1 MKKYLQ
7 FVLLV
12 SAPILAQDFNNSK
25 NLDSI
30 TNILNLEEVTVSAI
44 KAKNDTPVSFVNLSK
59 ENIEKTNLAQDI
71 PILLKNTPSVVTHS
85 DAGAG
90 IGYSSIRI
98 RGSDQTRVNVTINGI
113 PYNDSESMQVYWV
126 DLPDFASSIEN
137 IQIQRGVG
145 TSTNGPGAFGGSINI
160 QTNSASES
168 PFFEI
173 NNTLGSFGTVKN
185 SVGFS
190 TGFINKFELSGRV
203 SRIKS
208 DGYIDRSASNLRSYF
223 LQGVYRD
230 ENTLIK
236 VLNFAGHEITDQAW
250 YGVDSSTLETNRK
263 YNMAGEYYDEF
274 GNTLYYEDQVDNY
287 KQNHF
292 QIHWNQIYQNGWNS
306 NFGIHFTNG
315 KGFFENYNL
324 GYGSPDYIDRRWLDN
339 DFYGVLYS
347 INSQTEDFNV
357 NIGGSLNKYNGLHY
371 GEYLWYDQIDSNVNQ
386 YDFKEKFY
394 DDFGDK
400 GEFNIYAKID
410 YYITDKLTLYGD
422 LQYRNIK
429 YEAGISANSTL
440 TGFIVDGFE
449 SLNKSFNFFNP
460 KFGLFYNLNEN
471 NDLFFSFARAHRE
484 PTRTDYANANP
495 KEEKLDDLELGWKL
509 NSNNLVLSL
518 NAFYMIY
525 EDQLVLT
532 GQRDIN
538 GYEIRRNIGE
548 SYRVGIEF
556 DTSIKV
562 NNKLNIETNFSF
574 SENKNK
580 DFYSTFDGNLKN
592 YGNTDLAYSP
602 NLIANNTINFSPN
615 KKILISLRSKY
626 VGEQFFAQTNS
637 PISKLESF
645 FINDLNFIHDMD
657 LPNISDDIKLKVL
670 VNNLFDHKYS
680 AYGGYYTYDV
690 PEGSG
695 LKTYEG
701 TYYYPQSG
709 INLLKGKF
717 IKLKRLGFYM
727 KAKFL
732 QSFLILIIKK
742 SQKEIL
748 AREIS

>member
-12 SAPILAQDFNNSK
+12 SAPILAQDVNNSK
-25 NLDSI
+25 NLDSL
-30 TNILNLEEVTVSAI
+30 TSILNLEEVTVSAI

-160 QTNSASES
+160 QTNSASEN

-190 TGFINKFELSGRV
+190 TGFIDNFELSGRV

-208 DGYIDRSASNLRSYF
+208 DGYIDRSGSNLRSYF

-287 KQNHF
+287 KQNHL

-324 GYGSPDYIDRRWLDN
+324 GYGSSDYIDRRWLDN
-339 DFYGVLYS
+339 DFYGILYS
-347 INSQTEDFNV
+347 LNKKTEDFNA

-371 GEYLWYDQIDSNVNQ
+371 GEYLWYDQINSAVNQ

-422 LQYRNIK
+422 LQFRNIK

-440 TGFIVDGFE
+440 TGYIEDGFE
-449 SLNKSFNFFNP
+449 NLDKSFNFFNP
-460 KFGLFYNLNEN
+460 KFGLFYDLNDN
-471 NDLFFSFARAHRE
+471 NNLFFSFARAHRE
-484 PTRTDYANANP
+484 PTRTDYANGNP
-495 KEEKLDDLELGWKL
+495 NEEKLDDFELGWKL
-509 NSNNLVLSL
+509 NSNNLALSL

-556 DTSIKV
+556 DSSIKL
-562 NNKLNIETNFSF
+562 NNKLNIETNFSL

-592 YGNTDLAYSP
+592 FGNTDLAYSP
-602 NLIANNTINFSPN
+602 NLILNNILNFNPN
-615 KKILISLRSKY
+615 KKVLISLRSKY
-626 VGEQFFAQTNS
+626 VSEQFFAQTNS

-645 FINDLNFIHDMD
+645 FINDINFVHDID
-657 LPNISDDIKLKVL
+657 LPNISDDIKFKVL
-670 VNNLFDHKYS
+670 VNNLFDYKYS
-680 AYGGYYTYDV
+680 AYGGYYSYDIQ
-690 PEGSG
+690 EDDQI
-695 LKTYEG
+695 KTYEG

-709 INLLKGKF
+709 INILVGLDVKF
-717 IKLKRLGFYM
+717 
-727 KAKFL
+727 
-732 QSFLILIIKK
+732 
-742 SQKEIL
+742 
-748 AREIS
+748 

>member
-1 MKKYLQ
+1 MKKYIL

-12 SAPILAQDFNNSK
+12 STPILAQDVNNSK
-25 NLDSI
+25 NLDSLTSI
-30 TNILNLEEVTVSAI
+30 FNLEEVTVSAI

-160 QTNSASES
+160 QTNSASEN

-190 TGFINKFELSGRV
+190 TGFIDNFELSGRV

-208 DGYIDRSASNLRSYF
+208 DGYIDRSGSNLRSYF

-287 KQNHF
+287 KQNHL

-324 GYGSPDYIDRRWLDN
+324 GYGSSDYIDRRWLDN
-339 DFYGVLYS
+339 DFYGILYS
-347 INSQTEDFNV
+347 LNKKTEDFNA

-371 GEYLWYDQIDSNVNQ
+371 GEYLWYDQINSNVNE

-422 LQYRNIK
+422 LQFRNIK

-440 TGFIVDGFE
+440 TGYIEDGFE
-449 SLNKSFNFFNP
+449 NLDKSFNFFNP
-460 KFGLFYNLNEN
+460 KFGLFYNLNDN
-471 NDLFFSFARAHRE
+471 NNLFFSFARAHRE
-484 PTRTDYANANP
+484 PTRTDYANGNP
-495 KEEKLDDLELGWKL
+495 NEEKLDDFELGWKL
-509 NSNNLVLSL
+509 NSNNLALSL

-556 DTSIKV
+556 DSSIKL
-562 NNKLNIETNFSF
+562 NNKLNIETNFSL

-592 YGNTDLAYSP
+592 FGNTDLAYSP
-602 NLIANNTINFSPN
+602 NLILNNILNFNPN
-615 KKILISLRSKY
+615 KKVLISLRSKY
-626 VGEQFFAQTNS
+626 VSEQFFAQTNS

-645 FINDLNFIHDMD
+645 FINDINFVHDID
-657 LPNISDDIKLKVL
+657 LPNISDDIKFKVL
-670 VNNLFDHKYS
+670 VNNLFDYKYS
-680 AYGGYYTYDV
+680 AYGGYYSYDIQEDNQV
-690 PEGSG
+690 
-695 LKTYEG
+695 KTYEG

-709 INLLKGKF
+709 INILVGLDIKF
-717 IKLKRLGFYM
+717 
-727 KAKFL
+727 
-732 QSFLILIIKK
+732 
-742 SQKEIL
+742 
-748 AREIS
+748 

>member
-1 MKKYLQ
+1 MKKYIL

-12 SAPILAQDFNNSK
+12 STPIFAQDVNKSK
-25 NLDSI
+25 NLDSLTSI
-30 TNILNLEEVTVSAI
+30 FNLEEVTVSAI

-126 DLPDFASSIEN
+126 DLPDFASSVEN

-160 QTNSASES
+160 QTNSASEN

-190 TGFINKFELSGRV
+190 TGFIDNFELSGRV

-208 DGYIDRSASNLRSYF
+208 DGYIDRSGSNLRSYF

-287 KQNHF
+287 KQNHL

-324 GYGSPDYIDRRWLDN
+324 GYGSSDYIDRRWLDN
-339 DFYGVLYS
+339 DFYGILYS
-347 INSQTEDFNV
+347 LNKKTEDFNA

-371 GEYLWYDQIDSNVNQ
+371 GEYLWYDQINSAVNQ

-422 LQYRNIK
+422 LQFRNIK
-429 YEAGISANSTL
+429 YDAGISANSTL
-440 TGFIVDGFE
+440 TGYIEDGFE
-449 SLNKSFNFFNP
+449 NLDKSFNFFNP
-460 KFGLFYNLNEN
+460 KFGLFYNLNDN
-471 NDLFFSFARAHRE
+471 NNLFFSFARAHRE
-484 PTRTDYANANP
+484 PTRTDYANGNP
-495 KEEKLDDLELGWKL
+495 NEEKLDDFELGWKL

-556 DTSIKV
+556 DSSIKL
-562 NNKLNIETNFSF
+562 NNKLNIETNFSL

-592 YGNTDLAYSP
+592 FGNTDLAYSP
-602 NLIANNTINFSPN
+602 NLIVNNILNFNPN
-615 KKILISLRSKY
+615 KKVLISLRSKY

-645 FINDLNFIHDMD
+645 FINDINFVHDID
-657 LPNISDDIKLKVL
+657 LPNISDDIKFKVL
-670 VNNLFDHKYS
+670 VNNLFDYKYS
-680 AYGGYYTYDV
+680 AYGGYYSYDIQ
-690 PEGSG
+690 EDDQI
-695 LKTYEG
+695 KTYEG

-709 INLLKGKF
+709 INILVGLDVKF
-717 IKLKRLGFYM
+717 
-727 KAKFL
+727 
-732 QSFLILIIKK
+732 
-742 SQKEIL
+742 
-748 AREIS
+748 

>member
-1 MKKYLQ
+1 MKKYIL

-12 SAPILAQDFNNSK
+12 STPILAQDVNNSK
-25 NLDSI
+25 NLDSL
-30 TNILNLEEVTVSAI
+30 TSILNLEEVTVSAI

-160 QTNSASES
+160 QTNSASEN

-190 TGFINKFELSGRV
+190 TGFIDNFELSGRV

-208 DGYIDRSASNLRSYF
+208 DGYIDRSGSNLRSYF

-287 KQNHF
+287 KQNHL

-324 GYGSPDYIDRRWLDN
+324 GYGSSDYIDRRWLDN
-339 DFYGVLYS
+339 DFYGILYS
-347 INSQTEDFNV
+347 LNKKTEDFNA
-357 NIGGSLNKYNGLHY
+357 NIGGSLNKYNGIHY
-371 GEYLWYDQIDSNVNQ
+371 GEYLWYDQINSTVNRF
-386 YDFKEKFY
+386 DFKEKFY

-422 LQYRNIK
+422 LQFRNIK

-440 TGFIVDGFE
+440 TGYIEDGFE
-449 SLNKSFNFFNP
+449 NLDKSFNFFNP
-460 KFGLFYNLNEN
+460 KFGLFYNLNDN
-471 NDLFFSFARAHRE
+471 NNLFFSFARAHRE
-484 PTRTDYANANP
+484 PTRTDYANGNP
-495 KEEKLDDLELGWKL
+495 NEEKLDDFELGWKL
-509 NSNNLVLSL
+509 NSNNLALSL

-556 DTSIKV
+556 DSSIKL
-562 NNKLNIETNFSF
+562 NNKLNIETNFSL

-592 YGNTDLAYSP
+592 FGNTDLAYSP
-602 NLIANNTINFSPN
+602 NLIVNNILNFNPN
-615 KKILISLRSKY
+615 KKVLISLRSKY

-645 FINDLNFIHDMD
+645 FINDINFVHDID
-657 LPNISDDIKLKVL
+657 LPNISDDIKFKVL
-670 VNNLFDHKYS
+670 VNNLFDYKYS
-680 AYGGYYTYDV
+680 AYGGYYSYDV
-690 PEGSG
+690 QEDNQI
-695 LKTYEG
+695 KTYEG

-709 INLLKGKF
+709 INILVGLDVKF
-717 IKLKRLGFYM
+717 
-727 KAKFL
+727 
-732 QSFLILIIKK
+732 
-742 SQKEIL
+742 
-748 AREIS
+748 

>member
-7 FVLLV
+7 IVLFV
-12 SAPILAQDFNNSK
+12 STPILAQDVNNSK
-25 NLDSI
+25 NLDSL
-30 TNILNLEEVTVSAI
+30 TNILILEEVTVSAI

-168 PFFEI
+168 PYFEI

-208 DGYIDRSASNLRSYF
+208 DGYIDRSGSNLRSYF

-250 YGVDSSTLETNRK
+250 YGVDSTTLETNRK

-324 GYGSPDYIDRRWLDN
+324 GYGESDYIDRRWLDN
-339 DFYGVLYS
+339 DFYGVLFS
-347 INSQTEDFNV
+347 LNNQSEDFNV
-357 NIGGSLNKYNGLHY
+357 NIGGSLNKYNGLHF
-371 GEYLWYDQIDSNVNQ
+371 GEYLWYDQVNSNVNQ

-429 YEAGISANSTL
+429 YEAGISANSTF

-471 NDLFFSFARAHRE
+471 SDLFFSFARAHRE
-484 PTRTDYANANP
+484 PTRTDYANGNP
-495 KEEKLDDLELGWKL
+495 KEEKLDDFELGWKL
-509 NSNNLVLSL
+509 NSNNLALSL

-548 SYRVGIEF
+548 SYRVGIEL
-556 DTSIKV
+556 DSSIKI

-602 NLIANNTINFSPN
+602 NLIANNIINFNPN
-615 KKILISLRSKY
+615 KKVLISLRSKY

-645 FINDLNFIHDMD
+645 FINDLNFIHDID

-690 PEGSG
+690 PEGNG

-709 INLLKGKF
+709 INLLIGLDIKF
-717 IKLKRLGFYM
+717 
-727 KAKFL
+727 
-732 QSFLILIIKK
+732 
-742 SQKEIL
+742 
-748 AREIS
+748 

>member
-709 INLLKGKF
+709 INLLIGLDIKF
-717 IKLKRLGFYM
+717 
-727 KAKFL
+727 
-732 QSFLILIIKK
+732 
-742 SQKEIL
+742 
-748 AREIS
+748 

>member
-7 FVLLV
+7 FVLLA
-12 SAPILAQDFNNSK
+12 STPILAQDVNNSK
-25 NLDSI
+25 NLDSL
-30 TNILNLEEVTVSAI
+30 TSILNLEEVTVSAI

-190 TGFINKFELSGRV
+190 TGFIDKFELSGRV

-208 DGYIDRSASNLRSYF
+208 DGYIDRSGSNLRSYF

-287 KQNHF
+287 KQNHL

-324 GYGSPDYIDRRWLDN
+324 GYGSSDYIDRRWLDN
-339 DFYGVLYS
+339 DFYGILYS
-347 INSQTEDFNV
+347 LNKKTEDFNA

-371 GEYLWYDQIDSNVNQ
+371 GEYLWYDQINSTVNQ

-422 LQYRNIK
+422 LQFRNIK

-440 TGFIVDGFE
+440 TGYIEDGFE
-449 SLNKSFNFFNP
+449 NLDKSFNFFNP
-460 KFGLFYNLNEN
+460 KFGLFYNLNDN
-471 NDLFFSFARAHRE
+471 NNLFFSFARAHRE
-484 PTRTDYANANP
+484 PTRTDYANGNP
-495 KEEKLDDLELGWKL
+495 NEEKLDDFELGWKL
-509 NSNNLVLSL
+509 NSNNLALSL

-556 DTSIKV
+556 DSSIKL
-562 NNKLNIETNFSF
+562 NNKLNIETNFSL

-592 YGNTDLAYSP
+592 FGNTDLAYSP
-602 NLIANNTINFSPN
+602 NLIVNNILNFNPN
-615 KKILISLRSKY
+615 KKVLISLRSKY

-645 FINDLNFIHDMD
+645 FINDINFVHDID
-657 LPNISDDIKLKVL
+657 LPNISDDIKFKVL
-670 VNNLFDHKYS
+670 VNNLFDYKYS
-680 AYGGYYTYDV
+680 AYGGYYSYDIQEDNQV
-690 PEGSG
+690 
-695 LKTYEG
+695 KTYEG

-709 INLLKGKF
+709 IN
-717 IKLKRLGFYM
+717 
-727 KAKFL
+727 
-732 QSFLILIIKK
+732 ILIGLDVKF
-742 SQKEIL
+742 
-748 AREIS
+748 

>member
-1 MKKYLQ
+1 MKKYIL

-12 SAPILAQDFNNSK
+12 STPIFAQDVNNSK
-25 NLDSI
+25 NLDSL
-30 TNILNLEEVTVSAI
+30 TSILNLEEVTVSAI

-160 QTNSASES
+160 QTNSASEN

-190 TGFINKFELSGRV
+190 TGFIDNFELSGRV

-208 DGYIDRSASNLRSYF
+208 DGYIDRSGSNLRSYF

-287 KQNHF
+287 KQNHL

-324 GYGSPDYIDRRWLDN
+324 GYGSSDYIDRRWLDN
-339 DFYGVLYS
+339 DFYGILYS
-347 INSQTEDFNV
+347 LNKKTEDFNA

-371 GEYLWYDQIDSNVNQ
+371 GEYLWYDQINSTVNQ

-422 LQYRNIK
+422 LQFRNIK

-440 TGFIVDGFE
+440 TGYIEDGFE
-449 SLNKSFNFFNP
+449 NLDKSFNFFNP
-460 KFGLFYNLNEN
+460 KFGLFYNLNDN
-471 NDLFFSFARAHRE
+471 NNLFFSFARAHRE
-484 PTRTDYANANP
+484 PTRTDYANGNP
-495 KEEKLDDLELGWKL
+495 NEEKLDDFELGWKL
-509 NSNNLVLSL
+509 NSNNLALSL

-556 DTSIKV
+556 DSSIKL
-562 NNKLNIETNFSF
+562 NNKLNIETNFSL

-592 YGNTDLAYSP
+592 FGNTDLAYSP
-602 NLIANNTINFSPN
+602 NLIVNNILNFNPN
-615 KKILISLRSKY
+615 KKVLISLRSKY
-626 VGEQFFAQTNS
+626 VSEQFFAQTNS

-645 FINDLNFIHDMD
+645 FINDINFVHDID
-657 LPNISDDIKLKVL
+657 LPNISDDIKFKVL
-670 VNNLFDHKYS
+670 VNNLFDYKYS
-680 AYGGYYTYDV
+680 AYGGYYSYDIQ
-690 PEGSG
+690 EDDQI
-695 LKTYEG
+695 KTYEG

-709 INLLKGKF
+709 INILVGLDVKF
-717 IKLKRLGFYM
+717 
-727 KAKFL
+727 
-732 QSFLILIIKK
+732 
-742 SQKEIL
+742 
-748 AREIS
+748 

>member
-1 MKKYLQ
+1 MKKYIL

-12 SAPILAQDFNNSK
+12 STPIFAQDVNKSK
-25 NLDSI
+25 NLDSLTSI
-30 TNILNLEEVTVSAI
+30 FNLEEVTVSAI

-190 TGFINKFELSGRV
+190 TGFIDNFELSGRV

-208 DGYIDRSASNLRSYF
+208 DGYIDRSGSNLRSYF

-287 KQNHF
+287 KQNHL

-324 GYGSPDYIDRRWLDN
+324 GYGASDYIDRRWIDN
-339 DFYGVLYS
+339 DFYGILYS
-347 INSQTEDFNV
+347 LNKKTEDFNA

-371 GEYLWYDQIDSNVNQ
+371 GEYLWYDQINSTVNQ

-422 LQYRNIK
+422 LQFRNIK

-440 TGFIVDGFE
+440 TGYIEDGFE
-449 SLNKSFNFFNP
+449 NLDKSFNFFNP
-460 KFGLFYNLNEN
+460 KLGLFYDLNDN
-471 NDLFFSFARAHRE
+471 NNLFFSFARAHRE
-484 PTRTDYANANP
+484 PTRTDYANGNP
-495 KEEKLDDLELGWKL
+495 NEEKLDDFELGWKL
-509 NSNNLVLSL
+509 NSNNLALSL

-556 DTSIKV
+556 DSSIKL
-562 NNKLNIETNFSF
+562 NNKLNIETNFSL

-592 YGNTDLAYSP
+592 FGNTDLAYSP
-602 NLIANNTINFSPN
+602 NLIVNNILNFNPN
-615 KKILISLRSKY
+615 KKVLISLRSKY

-645 FINDLNFIHDMD
+645 FINDINFVHDID
-657 LPNISDDIKLKVL
+657 LPNISDDIKFKVL
-670 VNNLFDHKYS
+670 VNNLLDYKYS
-680 AYGGYYTYDV
+680 AYGGYYSYDIQEDNQV
-690 PEGSG
+690 
-695 LKTYEG
+695 KTYEG

-709 INLLKGKF
+709 INILVGLDVKF
-717 IKLKRLGFYM
+717 
-727 KAKFL
+727 
-732 QSFLILIIKK
+732 
-742 SQKEIL
+742 
-748 AREIS
+748 

>member
-1 MKKYLQ
+1 MKKYIL

-12 SAPILAQDFNNSK
+12 STPIFAQDLNNSK
-25 NLDSI
+25 NLDSL
-30 TNILNLEEVTVSAI
+30 TSILNLEEVTVSAI

-126 DLPDFASSIEN
+126 DLPDFASSVEN

-173 NNTLGSFGTVKN
+173 NNTIGSFGTVKN

-190 TGFINKFELSGRV
+190 TGFIDKFELSGRV

-208 DGYIDRSASNLRSYF
+208 DGYIDRSGSNLRSYF

-274 GNTLYYEDQVDNY
+274 GNTLYYDDQVDNY
-287 KQNHF
+287 RQNHL

-324 GYGSPDYIDRRWLDN
+324 GYGSSDYIDRRWLDN
-339 DFYGVLYS
+339 DFYGILYS
-347 INSQTEDFNV
+347 LNKKTEDFNA

-371 GEYLWYDQIDSNVNQ
+371 GEYLWYDQINSTVNQ

-422 LQYRNIK
+422 LQFRNIK

-440 TGFIVDGFE
+440 TGYIEDGFE
-449 SLNKSFNFFNP
+449 NLDKSFNFFNP
-460 KFGLFYNLNEN
+460 KFGLFYNLNDN
-471 NDLFFSFARAHRE
+471 NNLFFSFARAHRE
-484 PTRTDYANANP
+484 PTRTDYANGNP
-495 KEEKLDDLELGWKL
+495 NEEKLDDFELGWKL
-509 NSNNLVLSL
+509 KSNNLALSL

-556 DTSIKV
+556 DSSIKL
-562 NNKLNIETNFSF
+562 NNKLNIETNFSL

-592 YGNTDLAYSP
+592 FGNTDLAYSP
-602 NLIANNTINFSPN
+602 NLIVNNILNFNPN
-615 KKILISLRSKY
+615 KKVLISLRSKY

-645 FINDLNFIHDMD
+645 FINDINFVHDID
-657 LPNISDDIKLKVL
+657 LPNISDDIKFKVL
-670 VNNLFDHKYS
+670 VNNLFDYKYS
-680 AYGGYYTYDV
+680 AYGGYYSYDIQ
-690 PEGSG
+690 EDDQI
-695 LKTYEG
+695 KTYEG

-709 INLLKGKF
+709 INILVGLDIKF
-717 IKLKRLGFYM
+717 
-727 KAKFL
+727 
-732 QSFLILIIKK
+732 
-742 SQKEIL
+742 
-748 AREIS
+748 

>member
-1 MKKYLQ
+1 MKKYIL
-7 FVLLV
+7 FVILV
-12 SAPILAQDFNNSK
+12 STPILAQDVNNSK
-25 NLDSI
+25 NLDSLTSI
-30 TNILNLEEVTVSAI
+30 FNLEEVTVSAI
-44 KAKNDTPVSFVNLSK
+44 KAKSDTPVSFVNLSK

-160 QTNSASES
+160 QTNSASEN

-190 TGFINKFELSGRV
+190 TGFIDNFELSGRV

-208 DGYIDRSASNLRSYF
+208 DGYIDRSGSNLRSYF

-287 KQNHF
+287 KQNHL

-324 GYGSPDYIDRRWLDN
+324 GYGSSDYIDRRWLDN
-339 DFYGVLYS
+339 DFYGILYS
-347 INSQTEDFNV
+347 LNKKTEDFNA

-371 GEYLWYDQIDSNVNQ
+371 GEYLWYDQINSNVNQ

-422 LQYRNIK
+422 LQFRNIK

-440 TGFIVDGFE
+440 TGYIEDGFE
-449 SLNKSFNFFNP
+449 NLDKSFNFFNP
-460 KFGLFYNLNEN
+460 KFGLFYNLNDN
-471 NDLFFSFARAHRE
+471 NNLFFSFARAHRE
-484 PTRTDYANANP
+484 PTRTDYANGNP
-495 KEEKLDDLELGWKL
+495 NEEKLDDFELGWKL
-509 NSNNLVLSL
+509 NSNNLALSL

-556 DTSIKV
+556 DSSIKL
-562 NNKLNIETNFSF
+562 NNKLNIETNFSL

-592 YGNTDLAYSP
+592 FGNTDLAYSP
-602 NLIANNTINFSPN
+602 NLIVNNILNFNPN
-615 KKILISLRSKY
+615 KKVLISLRSKY

-645 FINDLNFIHDMD
+645 FINDINFVHDID
-657 LPNISDDIKLKVL
+657 LPNISDDIKFKVL
-670 VNNLFDHKYS
+670 VNNLFDYKYS
-680 AYGGYYTYDV
+680 AYGGYYSYDIQEDNQV
-690 PEGSG
+690 
-695 LKTYEG
+695 KTYEG

-709 INLLKGKF
+709 INILVGLDVKF
-717 IKLKRLGFYM
+717 
-727 KAKFL
+727 
-732 QSFLILIIKK
+732 
-742 SQKEIL
+742 
-748 AREIS
+748 

>member
-1 MKKYLQ
+1 MKKYIL

-12 SAPILAQDFNNSK
+12 STPILAQDVNNSK
-25 NLDSI
+25 NLDSLTSI
-30 TNILNLEEVTVSAI
+30 FNLEEVTVSAI

-160 QTNSASES
+160 QTNSASEN

-190 TGFINKFELSGRV
+190 TGFIDNFELSGRV

-208 DGYIDRSASNLRSYF
+208 DGYIDRSGSNLRSYF

-287 KQNHF
+287 KQNHL

-324 GYGSPDYIDRRWLDN
+324 GYGSSDYIDRRWLDN
-339 DFYGVLYS
+339 DFYGILYS
-347 INSQTEDFNV
+347 LNKKTEDFNA

-371 GEYLWYDQIDSNVNQ
+371 GEYLWYDQINSNVNQ

-422 LQYRNIK
+422 LQFRNIK

-440 TGFIVDGFE
+440 TGYIEDGFE
-449 SLNKSFNFFNP
+449 NLDKSFNFFNP
-460 KFGLFYNLNEN
+460 KFGLFYNLNDN
-471 NDLFFSFARAHRE
+471 NNLFFSFARAHRE
-484 PTRTDYANANP
+484 PTRTDYANGNP
-495 KEEKLDDLELGWKL
+495 NEEKLDDFELGWKL
-509 NSNNLVLSL
+509 NSNNLALSL

-556 DTSIKV
+556 DSSIKL
-562 NNKLNIETNFSF
+562 NNKLNIETNFSL

-592 YGNTDLAYSP
+592 FGNTDLAYSP
-602 NLIANNTINFSPN
+602 NLILNNILNFNPN
-615 KKILISLRSKY
+615 KKVLISLRSKY
-626 VGEQFFAQTNS
+626 VSEQFFAQTNS

-645 FINDLNFIHDMD
+645 FINDINFVHDID
-657 LPNISDDIKLKVL
+657 LPNISDDIKFKVL
-670 VNNLFDHKYS
+670 VNNLFDYKYS
-680 AYGGYYTYDV
+680 AYGGYYSYDIQEDNQV
-690 PEGSG
+690 
-695 LKTYEG
+695 KTYEG

-709 INLLKGKF
+709 INILVGLDIKF
-717 IKLKRLGFYM
+717 
-727 KAKFL
+727 
-732 QSFLILIIKK
+732 
-742 SQKEIL
+742 
-748 AREIS
+748 

>member
-1 MKKYLQ
+1 MKKYIL

-12 SAPILAQDFNNSK
+12 STPILAQDVNNSK
-25 NLDSI
+25 NLDSLTSI
-30 TNILNLEEVTVSAI
+30 FNLEEVTVSAI
-44 KAKNDTPVSFVNLSK
+44 KAKSDTPVSFVNLSK

-160 QTNSASES
+160 QTNSASEN

-190 TGFINKFELSGRV
+190 TGFIDNFELSGRV

-208 DGYIDRSASNLRSYF
+208 DGYIDRSGSNLRSYF

-287 KQNHF
+287 KQNHL

-324 GYGSPDYIDRRWLDN
+324 GYGSSDYIDRRWLDN
-339 DFYGVLYS
+339 DFYGILYS
-347 INSQTEDFNV
+347 LNKKTEDFNA

-371 GEYLWYDQIDSNVNQ
+371 GEYLWYDQINSTVNQ

-440 TGFIVDGFE
+440 TGYIEDGFE
-449 SLNKSFNFFNP
+449 NLDKSFNFFNP
-460 KFGLFYNLNEN
+460 KFGLFYNLNDN
-471 NDLFFSFARAHRE
+471 NNLFFSFARAHRE
-484 PTRTDYANANP
+484 PTRTDYANGNP
-495 KEEKLDDLELGWKL
+495 NEEKLDDLELGWKL
-509 NSNNLVLSL
+509 KTNNLALSL

-556 DTSIKV
+556 DSSIKL
-562 NNKLNIETNFSF
+562 NNKLNIETNFSL

-592 YGNTDLAYSP
+592 FGNTNLAYSP
-602 NLIANNTINFSPN
+602 NLIVNNILNFNPN
-615 KKILISLRSKY
+615 KKVLISLRSKY
-626 VGEQFFAQTNS
+626 VSEQFFAQTNS

-645 FINDLNFIHDMD
+645 FINDINFVHDID
-657 LPNISDDIKLKVL
+657 LPNISDDIKFKVL
-670 VNNLFDHKYS
+670 VNNLFDYKYS
-680 AYGGYYTYDV
+680 AYGGYYSYDIQEDNQV
-690 PEGSG
+690 
-695 LKTYEG
+695 KTYEG

-709 INLLKGKF
+709 INILVGLDVKF
-717 IKLKRLGFYM
+717 
-727 KAKFL
+727 
-732 QSFLILIIKK
+732 
-742 SQKEIL
+742 
-748 AREIS
+748 

>member
-12 SAPILAQDFNNSK
+12 STPILAQDVNNSK
-25 NLDSI
+25 NLDSL

-71 PILLKNTPSVVTHS
+71 PILLKNTPSVVAHS

-287 KQNHF
+287 RQNHF

-324 GYGSPDYIDRRWLDN
+324 GYGASDYIDRRWLDN

-347 INSQTEDFNV
+347 LNNQTEDFNL
-357 NIGGSLNKYNGLHY
+357 NIGGSINKYNGLHY
-371 GEYLWYDQIDSNVNQ
+371 GEYLWYDQINSNVNQ

-484 PTRTDYANANP
+484 PTRTDYANGNP
-495 KEEKLDDLELGWKL
+495 KEEKLDDLELGWKV
-509 NSNNLVLSL
+509 NSNNLALSL

-556 DTSIKV
+556 DSSIKV

-602 NLIANNTINFSPN
+602 NLIANNIINFNPN
-615 KKILISLRSKY
+615 KKVLISLRSKY

-645 FINDLNFIHDMD
+645 FINDLNFIHDID

-690 PEGSG
+690 PEGNG

-709 INLLKGKF
+709 INLLIGLDIKF
-717 IKLKRLGFYM
+717 
-727 KAKFL
+727 
-732 QSFLILIIKK
+732 
-742 SQKEIL
+742 
-748 AREIS
+748 

>member
-1 MKKYLQ
+1 MKKYLKI
-7 FVLLV
+7 VLLV
-12 SAPILAQDFNNSK
+12 SAPILAQDVNNSK
-25 NLDSI
+25 NLDSL
-30 TNILNLEEVTVSAI
+30 TSILNLEEVTVSAI
-44 KAKNDTPVSFVNLSK
+44 KAKIDTPVSFVNLSK

-160 QTNSASES
+160 QTNSASEN

-190 TGFINKFELSGRV
+190 TGFIDNFELSGRV

-208 DGYIDRSASNLRSYF
+208 DGYIDRSGSNLRSYF

-236 VLNFAGHEITDQAW
+236 ILNFAGHEITDQAW

-287 KQNHF
+287 KQNHL

-324 GYGSPDYIDRRWLDN
+324 GYGSSDYIDRRWLDN
-339 DFYGVLYS
+339 DFYGILYS
-347 INSQTEDFNV
+347 LNKKTEDFNA
-357 NIGGSLNKYNGLHY
+357 NIGGSLNKYNGIHY
-371 GEYLWYDQIDSNVNQ
+371 GEYLWYDQINSTVNRF
-386 YDFKEKFY
+386 DFKEKFY

-422 LQYRNIK
+422 LQFRNIK

-440 TGFIVDGFE
+440 TGYIEDGFE
-449 SLNKSFNFFNP
+449 NLDKSFNFFNP
-460 KFGLFYNLNEN
+460 KFGLFYDLNDN
-471 NDLFFSFARAHRE
+471 NNLFFSFARAHRE
-484 PTRTDYANANP
+484 PTRTDYANGNP
-495 KEEKLDDLELGWKL
+495 NEEKLDDFELGWKL
-509 NSNNLVLSL
+509 NSNNLALSL

-548 SYRVGIEF
+548 SYRLGIEF
-556 DTSIKV
+556 DSSVKL
-562 NNKLNIETNFSF
+562 NNKLNIETNFSL

-592 YGNTDLAYSP
+592 FGNTDLAYSP
-602 NLIANNTINFSPN
+602 NLIVNNILNFNPN
-615 KKILISLRSKY
+615 KKVLISLRSKY

-645 FINDLNFIHDMD
+645 FINDINFVHDID
-657 LPNISDDIKLKVL
+657 LPNISDDIKFKVL
-670 VNNLFDHKYS
+670 VNNLFDYKYS
-680 AYGGYYTYDV
+680 AYGGYYSYDIQ
-690 PEGSG
+690 EDDQI
-695 LKTYEG
+695 KTYEG

-709 INLLKGKF
+709 INILVGLDVKF
-717 IKLKRLGFYM
+717 
-727 KAKFL
+727 
-732 QSFLILIIKK
+732 
-742 SQKEIL
+742 
-748 AREIS
+748 

>member
-1 MKKYLQ
+1 MKKYIL

-12 SAPILAQDFNNSK
+12 STPIFAQDVNNSK
-25 NLDSI
+25 DLDSL
-30 TNILNLEEVTVSAI
+30 TSILNLEEVTVSAI

-168 PFFEI
+168 SFFEI

-190 TGFINKFELSGRV
+190 TGFIDKFELSGRV

-208 DGYIDRSASNLRSYF
+208 DGYIDRSGSNLRSYF

-287 KQNHF
+287 KQNHL

-324 GYGSPDYIDRRWLDN
+324 GYGSSDYIDRRWLDN
-339 DFYGVLYS
+339 DFYGILYS
-347 INSQTEDFNV
+347 LNKRTEDFNA
-357 NIGGSLNKYNGLHY
+357 NIGGSLNNYNGLHY
-371 GEYLWYDQIDSNVNQ
+371 GEYLWYDQINSNVNQ

-422 LQYRNIK
+422 LQFRNIK

-440 TGFIVDGFE
+440 TGYIEDGFE
-449 SLNKSFNFFNP
+449 NLDKSFNFFNP
-460 KFGLFYNLNEN
+460 KFGLFYNLNKN
-471 NDLFFSFARAHRE
+471 NNLFFSFARAHRE
-484 PTRTDYANANP
+484 PTRTDYANGNP
-495 KEEKLDDLELGWKL
+495 NEEKLDDLELGWKL
-509 NSNNLVLSL
+509 KSNNLALSL

-556 DTSIKV
+556 DSSIKL
-562 NNKLNIETNFSF
+562 NNKLNIETNFSL

-592 YGNTDLAYSP
+592 FGNTDLAYSP
-602 NLIANNTINFSPN
+602 NLIVNNILNFNPN
-615 KKILISLRSKY
+615 KKVLISLRSKY

-645 FINDLNFIHDMD
+645 FINDINFVHDID
-657 LPNISDDIKLKVL
+657 LPNISDDIKFKVL
-670 VNNLFDHKYS
+670 VNNLFDYKYS
-680 AYGGYYTYDV
+680 AYGGYYSYDV
-690 PEGSG
+690 QEDDQI
-695 LKTYEG
+695 KTYEG

-709 INLLKGKF
+709 INILVGLDVKF
-717 IKLKRLGFYM
+717 
-727 KAKFL
+727 
-732 QSFLILIIKK
+732 
-742 SQKEIL
+742 
-748 AREIS
+748 

>member
-12 SAPILAQDFNNSK
+12 STPILAQDVNNSK
-25 NLDSI
+25 NLDSL

-168 PFFEI
+168 PLFEI

-208 DGYIDRSASNLRSYF
+208 DGYIDRSASNLSSYF

-230 ENTLIK
+230 DNTLIK

-274 GNTLYYEDQVDNY
+274 GNTLYYDDQVDNY
-287 KQNHF
+287 RQNHF

-324 GYGSPDYIDRRWLDN
+324 GYGASDYIDRRWLDN

-347 INSQTEDFNV
+347 LNNQTEDFNL
-357 NIGGSLNKYNGLHY
+357 NIGGSINKYNGLHY
-371 GEYLWYDQIDSNVNQ
+371 GEYLWYDQINSNVNE

-400 GEFNIYAKID
+400 GEFNIYTKID

-460 KFGLFYNLNEN
+460 KFGLFHNLNEN
-471 NDLFFSFARAHRE
+471 NDLFFSFARAQRE
-484 PTRTDYANANP
+484 PTRTDYANGNP

-509 NSNNLVLSL
+509 NSNNLTLSL

-556 DTSIKV
+556 DSSIKV

-602 NLIANNTINFSPN
+602 NLIANNIINFNPN
-615 KKILISLRSKY
+615 KKVLISLRSKY

-645 FINDLNFIHDMD
+645 FINDLNFIHDID
-657 LPNISDDIKLKVL
+657 LPSISDDIKLKVL

-690 PEGSG
+690 PEGNG

-709 INLLKGKF
+709 INLLIGIDIKF
-717 IKLKRLGFYM
+717 K
-727 KAKFL
+727 
-732 QSFLILIIKK
+732 
-742 SQKEIL
+742 
-748 AREIS
+748 

>member
-1 MKKYLQ
+1 MKKYILI
-7 FVLLV
+7 VLLV
-12 SAPILAQDFNNSK
+12 STPILAQDINNSK
-25 NLDSI
+25 NLDSL
-30 TNILNLEEVTVSAI
+30 TSILNLEEVTVSAI

-160 QTNSASES
+160 QTNSASEN

-190 TGFINKFELSGRV
+190 TGFIDNFELSGRV

-208 DGYIDRSASNLRSYF
+208 DGYIDRSGSNLRSYF

-287 KQNHF
+287 KQNHL

-324 GYGSPDYIDRRWLDN
+324 GYGSSDYIDRRWLDN
-339 DFYGVLYS
+339 DFYGILYS
-347 INSQTEDFNV
+347 LNKKTEDFNA

-371 GEYLWYDQIDSNVNQ
+371 GEYLWYDQINSAVNQ

-422 LQYRNIK
+422 LQFRNIK

-440 TGFIVDGFE
+440 TGYIEDGFE
-449 SLNKSFNFFNP
+449 NLDKSFNFFNP
-460 KFGLFYNLNEN
+460 KFGLFYDLNDN
-471 NDLFFSFARAHRE
+471 NNLFFSFARAHRE
-484 PTRTDYANANP
+484 PTRTDYANGNP
-495 KEEKLDDLELGWKL
+495 NEEKLDDFELGWKL
-509 NSNNLVLSL
+509 NSDNLALSL

-556 DTSIKV
+556 DSSIKL
-562 NNKLNIETNFSF
+562 NNKLNIETNFSL

-592 YGNTDLAYSP
+592 FGNTDLAYSP
-602 NLIANNTINFSPN
+602 NLIVNNILNFNPN
-615 KKILISLRSKY
+615 KKVLISLRSKY

-645 FINDLNFIHDMD
+645 FINDINFVHDID
-657 LPNISDDIKLKVL
+657 LPNISDDIKFKVL
-670 VNNLFDHKYS
+670 VNNLFDYKYS
-680 AYGGYYTYDV
+680 AYGGYYSYDV
-690 PEGSG
+690 QEDNQI
-695 LKTYEG
+695 KTYEG
-701 TYYYPQSG
+701 SYYYPQSG
-709 INLLKGKF
+709 INILVGLDVKF
-717 IKLKRLGFYM
+717 
-727 KAKFL
+727 
-732 QSFLILIIKK
+732 
-742 SQKEIL
+742 
-748 AREIS
+748 

>member
-1 MKKYLQ
+1 MKKYIL

-12 SAPILAQDFNNSK
+12 STPIFAQDVNNSK
-25 NLDSI
+25 NLDSL
-30 TNILNLEEVTVSAI
+30 TSILNLEEVTVSAI

-160 QTNSASES
+160 QTNSASEN

-190 TGFINKFELSGRV
+190 TGFIDNFELSGRV

-208 DGYIDRSASNLRSYF
+208 DGYIDRSGSNLRSYF

-287 KQNHF
+287 KQNHL

-324 GYGSPDYIDRRWLDN
+324 GYGSSDYIDRRWLDN
-339 DFYGVLYS
+339 DFYGILYS
-347 INSQTEDFNV
+347 LNKKTEDFNA

-371 GEYLWYDQIDSNVNQ
+371 GEYLWYDQINSNVNH

-422 LQYRNIK
+422 LQFRNIK

-440 TGFIVDGFE
+440 TGYIEDGFE
-449 SLNKSFNFFNP
+449 NLDKSFNFFNP
-460 KFGLFYNLNEN
+460 KFGLFYNLNDN
-471 NDLFFSFARAHRE
+471 NNLFFSFARAHRE
-484 PTRTDYANANP
+484 PTRTDYANGNP
-495 KEEKLDDLELGWKL
+495 NEEKLDDFELGWKL
-509 NSNNLVLSL
+509 NSNNLALSL

-556 DTSIKV
+556 DSSIKL
-562 NNKLNIETNFSF
+562 NNKLNIETNFSL

-592 YGNTDLAYSP
+592 FGNTDLAYSP
-602 NLIANNTINFSPN
+602 NIILNNILNFNPN
-615 KKILISLRSKY
+615 KKVLISLRSKY
-626 VGEQFFAQTNS
+626 VSEQFFAQTNS

-645 FINDLNFIHDMD
+645 FINDINFVHDID
-657 LPNISDDIKLKVL
+657 LPNISDDIKFKVL
-670 VNNLFDHKYS
+670 VNNLFDYKYS
-680 AYGGYYTYDV
+680 AYGGYYSYDIQEDNQV
-690 PEGSG
+690 
-695 LKTYEG
+695 KTYEG

-709 INLLKGKF
+709 INILVGLDVKF
-717 IKLKRLGFYM
+717 
-727 KAKFL
+727 
-732 QSFLILIIKK
+732 
-742 SQKEIL
+742 
-748 AREIS
+748 

>member
-12 SAPILAQDFNNSK
+12 STPILAQDVNNSK
-25 NLDSI
+25 NLDSL
-30 TNILNLEEVTVSAI
+30 TNTLNLEEVTVSAI
-44 KAKNDTPVSFVNLSK
+44 KAKNDTPVAFVNLSK

-85 DAGAG
+85 DSGAG

-173 NNTLGSFGTVKN
+173 NNTLGSFGTLKN

-190 TGFINKFELSGRV
+190 TGFNNKFELSGRV

-287 KQNHF
+287 RQNHF

-324 GYGSPDYIDRRWLDN
+324 GYEASDYIDRRWLDN

-347 INSQTEDFNV
+347 LNNQTEDFNL
-357 NIGGSLNKYNGLHY
+357 NIGGSINKYNGLHF
-371 GEYLWYDQIDSNVNQ
+371 GEYLWYDQINSNVNQ

-471 NDLFFSFARAHRE
+471 NDLYFSFARAHRE
-484 PTRTDYANANP
+484 PTRTDYANGNP

-509 NSNNLVLSL
+509 NSNNLALSL

-548 SYRVGIEF
+548 SYRLGIEF
-556 DTSIKV
+556 DSSIKV

-580 DFYSTFDGNLKN
+580 DFYSSFDGNLKN

-602 NLIANNTINFSPN
+602 NLIANNIINYNPN
-615 KKILISLRSKY
+615 KKVLISLRSKY

-645 FINDLNFIHDMD
+645 FINDLNFIYDID

-690 PEGSG
+690 PEGNG

-709 INLLKGKF
+709 INLLIGLDIKF
-717 IKLKRLGFYM
+717 
-727 KAKFL
+727 
-732 QSFLILIIKK
+732 
-742 SQKEIL
+742 
-748 AREIS
+748 

>member
-1 MKKYLQ
+1 MKKYIL

-12 SAPILAQDFNNSK
+12 STPIFAQDVNNSK
-25 NLDSI
+25 DLDSL
-30 TNILNLEEVTVSAI
+30 TSILNLEEVTVSAI

-190 TGFINKFELSGRV
+190 TGFIDNFELSGRV

-208 DGYIDRSASNLRSYF
+208 DGYIDRSGSNLRSYF

-287 KQNHF
+287 KQNHL

-324 GYGSPDYIDRRWLDN
+324 GYGSSDYIDRRWLDN
-339 DFYGVLYS
+339 DFYGILYS
-347 INSQTEDFNV
+347 LNKRTEDFNA

-371 GEYLWYDQIDSNVNQ
+371 GEYLWYDQINSPVNQ

-422 LQYRNIK
+422 LQFRNIK

-440 TGFIVDGFE
+440 TGYIEDGFE
-449 SLNKSFNFFNP
+449 NLDKSFNFFNP
-460 KFGLFYNLNEN
+460 KFGLFYNLNDN
-471 NDLFFSFARAHRE
+471 NNLFFSFARAHRE
-484 PTRTDYANANP
+484 PTRTDYANGNP
-495 KEEKLDDLELGWKL
+495 NEEKLDDFELGWKL
-509 NSNNLVLSL
+509 NSNNLALSL

-556 DTSIKV
+556 DSSIKL
-562 NNKLNIETNFSF
+562 NNKLNIETNFSL

-592 YGNTDLAYSP
+592 FGNTDLAYSP
-602 NLIANNTINFSPN
+602 NLIVNNILNFNPN
-615 KKILISLRSKY
+615 KKVLISLRSKY

-645 FINDLNFIHDMD
+645 FINDINFVHDID
-657 LPNISDDIKLKVL
+657 LPNISDDIKFKVL
-670 VNNLFDHKYS
+670 VNNLFDYKYS
-680 AYGGYYTYDV
+680 AYGGYYSYDIQEDNQV
-690 PEGSG
+690 
-695 LKTYEG
+695 KTYEG

-709 INLLKGKF
+709 INILVGLDVKF
-717 IKLKRLGFYM
+717 
-727 KAKFL
+727 
-732 QSFLILIIKK
+732 
-742 SQKEIL
+742 
-748 AREIS
+748 

>member
-1 MKKYLQ
+1 MKKYIL

-12 SAPILAQDFNNSK
+12 STPIFPQDVNNSK
-25 NLDSI
+25 NLDSL
-30 TNILNLEEVTVSAI
+30 TSILNLEEVTVSAI

-160 QTNSASES
+160 QTNSASEN

-190 TGFINKFELSGRV
+190 TGFIDNFELSGRV

-208 DGYIDRSASNLRSYF
+208 DGYIDRSGSNLRSYF

-287 KQNHF
+287 KQNHL

-324 GYGSPDYIDRRWLDN
+324 GYGSSDYIDRRWLDN
-339 DFYGVLYS
+339 DFYGILYS
-347 INSQTEDFNV
+347 LNKKTEDFNA

-371 GEYLWYDQIDSNVNQ
+371 GEYLWYDQINSTVNQ

-422 LQYRNIK
+422 LQFRNIK

-440 TGFIVDGFE
+440 TGYIEDGFE
-449 SLNKSFNFFNP
+449 NLDKSFNFFNP
-460 KFGLFYNLNEN
+460 KFGLFYNLNDN
-471 NDLFFSFARAHRE
+471 NNLFFSFARAHRE
-484 PTRTDYANANP
+484 PTRTDYANGNP
-495 KEEKLDDLELGWKL
+495 NEEKLDDFELGWKL
-509 NSNNLVLSL
+509 NSNNLALSL

-556 DTSIKV
+556 DSSIKL
-562 NNKLNIETNFSF
+562 NNKLNIETNFSL

-592 YGNTDLAYSP
+592 FGNTDLAYSP
-602 NLIANNTINFSPN
+602 NLIVNNILNFNPN
-615 KKILISLRSKY
+615 KKVLISLRSKY

-645 FINDLNFIHDMD
+645 FINDINFVHDID
-657 LPNISDDIKLKVL
+657 LPNISDDIKFKVL
-670 VNNLFDHKYS
+670 VNNLFDYKYS
-680 AYGGYYTYDV
+680 AYGGYYSYDIQEDNQV
-690 PEGSG
+690 
-695 LKTYEG
+695 KTYEG

-709 INLLKGKF
+709 INILVGLDVKF
-717 IKLKRLGFYM
+717 
-727 KAKFL
+727 
-732 QSFLILIIKK
+732 
-742 SQKEIL
+742 
-748 AREIS
+748 

>member
-1 MKKYLQ
+1 MKKYIL

-12 SAPILAQDFNNSK
+12 STPIFAQDINNLK
-25 NLDSI
+25 NLDSL
-30 TNILNLEEVTVSAI
+30 TSILNLEEVNVSAI

-59 ENIEKTNLAQDI
+59 EKIEKTNLAQDI

-160 QTNSASES
+160 QTNSASEN

-190 TGFINKFELSGRV
+190 TGFIDNFELSGRV

-208 DGYIDRSASNLRSYF
+208 DGYIDRSGSNLRSYF

-287 KQNHF
+287 KQNHL

-324 GYGSPDYIDRRWLDN
+324 GYGASDYIDRRWIDN
-339 DFYGVLYS
+339 DFYGILYS
-347 INSQTEDFNV
+347 LNNKTEDFNV

-371 GEYLWYDQIDSNVNQ
+371 GEYLWYDQINSPVNQ

-422 LQYRNIK
+422 LQFRNIK

-440 TGFIVDGFE
+440 TGYIEDGFE
-449 SLNKSFNFFNP
+449 NLDKSFNFFNP
-460 KFGLFYNLNEN
+460 KFGLFYDLNDN
-471 NDLFFSFARAHRE
+471 NNLFFSFARAHRE
-484 PTRTDYANANP
+484 PTRTDYANGNP
-495 KEEKLDDLELGWKL
+495 NEEKLDDFELGWKL
-509 NSNNLVLSL
+509 NSNNLALSL

-556 DTSIKV
+556 DSSIKL
-562 NNKLNIETNFSF
+562 NNKLNIETNFSL

-592 YGNTDLAYSP
+592 FGNTDLAYSP
-602 NLIANNTINFSPN
+602 NLILNNILNFNPN
-615 KKILISLRSKY
+615 KKVLISLRSKY
-626 VGEQFFAQTNS
+626 VSEQFFAQTNS

-645 FINDLNFIHDMD
+645 FINDINFVHDID
-657 LPNISDDIKLKVL
+657 LPNISDDIKFKVL
-670 VNNLFDHKYS
+670 VNNLFDYKYS
-680 AYGGYYTYDV
+680 AYGGYYSYDIQEDNQV
-690 PEGSG
+690 
-695 LKTYEG
+695 KTYEG

-709 INLLKGKF
+709 INILVGLDVKF
-717 IKLKRLGFYM
+717 
-727 KAKFL
+727 
-732 QSFLILIIKK
+732 
-742 SQKEIL
+742 
-748 AREIS
+748 

>member
-7 FVLLV
+7 IVLFV
-12 SAPILAQDFNNSK
+12 STPILAQDVDNSK

-160 QTNSASES
+160 QTNSASEN

-190 TGFINKFELSGRV
+190 TGFIDNFELSGRV

-208 DGYIDRSASNLRSYF
+208 DGYIDRSGSNLRSYF

-287 KQNHF
+287 KQNHL

-324 GYGSPDYIDRRWLDN
+324 GYGSSDYIDRRWLDN
-339 DFYGVLYS
+339 DFYGILYS
-347 INSQTEDFNV
+347 LNKKTEDFNA

-371 GEYLWYDQIDSNVNQ
+371 GEYLWYDQINSTVNQ

-422 LQYRNIK
+422 LQFRNIK

-440 TGFIVDGFE
+440 TGYIEDGFE
-449 SLNKSFNFFNP
+449 NLDKSFNFFNP
-460 KFGLFYNLNEN
+460 KFGLFYNLNDN
-471 NDLFFSFARAHRE
+471 NNLFFSFARAHRE
-484 PTRTDYANANP
+484 PTRTDYANGNP
-495 KEEKLDDLELGWKL
+495 NEEKLDDFELGWKL
-509 NSNNLVLSL
+509 NSNNLALSL

-556 DTSIKV
+556 DSSIKL
-562 NNKLNIETNFSF
+562 NNKLNIETNFSL

-592 YGNTDLAYSP
+592 FGNTDLAYSP
-602 NLIANNTINFSPN
+602 NLILNNILNFNPN
-615 KKILISLRSKY
+615 KKVLISLRSKY
-626 VGEQFFAQTNS
+626 VSEQFFAQTNS

-645 FINDLNFIHDMD
+645 FINDINFVHDID
-657 LPNISDDIKLKVL
+657 LPNISDDIKFKVL
-670 VNNLFDHKYS
+670 VNNLFDYKYS
-680 AYGGYYTYDV
+680 AYGGYYSYDIQ
-690 PEGSG
+690 EDDQI
-695 LKTYEG
+695 KTYEG

-709 INLLKGKF
+709 INILVGLDVKF
-717 IKLKRLGFYM
+717 
-727 KAKFL
+727 
-732 QSFLILIIKK
+732 
-742 SQKEIL
+742 
-748 AREIS
+748 

>member
-709 INLLKGKF
+709 INLLIGLDIMF
-717 IKLKRLGFYM
+717 
-727 KAKFL
+727 
-732 QSFLILIIKK
+732 
-742 SQKEIL
+742 
-748 AREIS
+748 

>member
-1 MKKYLQ
+1 MKKYIL

-12 SAPILAQDFNNSK
+12 STPILAQDVNNSK
-25 NLDSI
+25 NLDSLTSI
-30 TNILNLEEVTVSAI
+30 FNLEEVTVSAI
-44 KAKNDTPVSFVNLSK
+44 KAKSDTPVSFVNLSK

-160 QTNSASES
+160 QTNSASEN

-190 TGFINKFELSGRV
+190 TGFIDNFELSGRV

-208 DGYIDRSASNLRSYF
+208 DGYIDRSGSNLRSYF

-236 VLNFAGHEITDQAW
+236 ILNFAGHEITDQAW

-287 KQNHF
+287 KQNHL

-324 GYGSPDYIDRRWLDN
+324 GYGASDYIDRRWIDN
-339 DFYGVLYS
+339 DFYGILYS
-347 INSQTEDFNV
+347 LNKKTEDFNV

-371 GEYLWYDQIDSNVNQ
+371 GEYLWYDQINSPVNQ

-410 YYITDKLTLYGD
+410 YYISDRLTLYGD
-422 LQYRNIK
+422 LQFRNIK
-429 YEAGISANSTL
+429 YDAGISANSTS
-440 TGFIVDGFE
+440 TGYIEDGFE
-449 SLNKSFNFFNP
+449 NLDKSFNFFNP
-460 KFGLFYNLNEN
+460 KFGLFYNLNKN
-471 NDLFFSFARAHRE
+471 NNLFFSFARAHRE
-484 PTRTDYANANP
+484 PTRTDYANGNP
-495 KEEKLDDLELGWKL
+495 NEEKLDDFELGWKL
-509 NSNNLVLSL
+509 NSNNLALSL

-556 DTSIKV
+556 DSSIKL
-562 NNKLNIETNFSF
+562 NNKLNIETNFSL

-592 YGNTDLAYSP
+592 FGNTDLAYSP
-602 NLIANNTINFSPN
+602 NLILNNILNFNPN
-615 KKILISLRSKY
+615 KKVLISLRSKY
-626 VGEQFFAQTNS
+626 VSEQFFAQTNS

-645 FINDLNFIHDMD
+645 FINDINFVHDID
-657 LPNISDDIKLKVL
+657 LPNISDDIKFKVL
-670 VNNLFDHKYS
+670 VNNLFDYKYS
-680 AYGGYYTYDV
+680 AYGGYYSYDIQ
-690 PEGSG
+690 EDDQI
-695 LKTYEG
+695 KTYEG

-709 INLLKGKF
+709 INILVGLDVKF
-717 IKLKRLGFYM
+717 
-727 KAKFL
+727 
-732 QSFLILIIKK
+732 
-742 SQKEIL
+742 
-748 AREIS
+748 

>member
-1 MKKYLQ
+1 MKKYIL

-12 SAPILAQDFNNSK
+12 STPILAQDVNNSK
-25 NLDSI
+25 NLDSL
-30 TNILNLEEVTVSAI
+30 TSILNLEEVTVSAI

-160 QTNSASES
+160 QTNSASEN

-190 TGFINKFELSGRV
+190 TGFIDNFELSGRV

-208 DGYIDRSASNLRSYF
+208 DGYIDRSGSNLRSYF

-287 KQNHF
+287 KQNHL

-324 GYGSPDYIDRRWLDN
+324 GYGSSDYIDRRWLDN
-339 DFYGVLYS
+339 DFYGILYS
-347 INSQTEDFNV
+347 LNKKTEDFNA

-371 GEYLWYDQIDSNVNQ
+371 GEYLWYDQINSNVNQ

-422 LQYRNIK
+422 LQFRNIK

-440 TGFIVDGFE
+440 TGYIEDGFE
-449 SLNKSFNFFNP
+449 NLDKSFNFFNP
-460 KFGLFYNLNEN
+460 KFGLFYNLNDN
-471 NDLFFSFARAHRE
+471 NNLFFSFARAHRE
-484 PTRTDYANANP
+484 PTRTDYANGNP
-495 KEEKLDDLELGWKL
+495 NEEKLDDFELGWKL
-509 NSNNLVLSL
+509 NSNNLALSL

-556 DTSIKV
+556 DSSIKL
-562 NNKLNIETNFSF
+562 NNKLNIETNFSL

-592 YGNTDLAYSP
+592 FGNTDLAYSP
-602 NLIANNTINFSPN
+602 NLILNNILNFNPN
-615 KKILISLRSKY
+615 KKVLISLRSKY
-626 VGEQFFAQTNS
+626 VSEQFFAQTNS

-645 FINDLNFIHDMD
+645 FINDINFVHDID
-657 LPNISDDIKLKVL
+657 LPNISDDIKFKVL
-670 VNNLFDHKYS
+670 VNNLFDYKYS
-680 AYGGYYTYDV
+680 AYGGYYSYDIQ
-690 PEGSG
+690 EDDQI
-695 LKTYEG
+695 KTYEG

-709 INLLKGKF
+709 INILVGLDVKF
-717 IKLKRLGFYM
+717 
-727 KAKFL
+727 
-732 QSFLILIIKK
+732 
-742 SQKEIL
+742 
-748 AREIS
+748 

>member
-1 MKKYLQ
+1 MKKYIL

-12 SAPILAQDFNNSK
+12 STPILAQDVNNSK
-25 NLDSI
+25 NLDSL
-30 TNILNLEEVTVSAI
+30 TSILNLEEVTVSAI

-190 TGFINKFELSGRV
+190 TGFIDNFELSGRV

-208 DGYIDRSASNLRSYF
+208 DGYIDRSGSNLRSYC

-236 VLNFAGHEITDQAW
+236 VLDFAGHEITDQAW

-274 GNTLYYEDQVDNY
+274 GNILYYEDQVDNY
-287 KQNHF
+287 KQNHL

-324 GYGSPDYIDRRWLDN
+324 GYGSSDYIDRRWLDN
-339 DFYGVLYS
+339 DFYGILYS
-347 INSQTEDFNV
+347 LNKKTEDFNA

-371 GEYLWYDQIDSNVNQ
+371 GEYLWYDQINSTFNQ

-422 LQYRNIK
+422 LQFRNIK

-440 TGFIVDGFE
+440 TGYIEDGFE
-449 SLNKSFNFFNP
+449 NLDKSFNFFNP
-460 KFGLFYNLNEN
+460 KFGLFYNLNDN
-471 NDLFFSFARAHRE
+471 NNLFFSFARAHRE
-484 PTRTDYANANP
+484 PTRTDYANGNP
-495 KEEKLDDLELGWKL
+495 NEEKLDDFELGWKL
-509 NSNNLVLSL
+509 NSNNLALSL

-556 DTSIKV
+556 DSSIKL
-562 NNKLNIETNFSF
+562 NNKLNIETNFSL

-592 YGNTDLAYSP
+592 FGNTDLAYSP
-602 NLIANNTINFSPN
+602 NLILNNILNFNPN
-615 KKILISLRSKY
+615 KKVLISLRSKY

-645 FINDLNFIHDMD
+645 FINDINFVHDID
-657 LPNISDDIKLKVL
+657 LPNISDDIKFKVL
-670 VNNLFDHKYS
+670 VNNLFDYKYS
-680 AYGGYYTYDV
+680 AYGGYYSYDIQEDNQV
-690 PEGSG
+690 
-695 LKTYEG
+695 KTYEG

-709 INLLKGKF
+709 INILVGLDVKF
-717 IKLKRLGFYM
+717 
-727 KAKFL
+727 
-732 QSFLILIIKK
+732 
-742 SQKEIL
+742 
-748 AREIS
+748 

>member
-1 MKKYLQ
+1 MKKYIL

-12 SAPILAQDFNNSK
+12 STPIFAQDVNNLK
-25 NLDSI
+25 NLDSL
-30 TNILNLEEVTVSAI
+30 TSILNLEEVTVSAI

-59 ENIEKTNLAQDI
+59 ESIEKTNLAQDI

-173 NNTLGSFGTVKN
+173 NNTIGSFGTIKN

-190 TGFINKFELSGRV
+190 TGFIDKFELSGRV

-287 KQNHF
+287 KQNHL

-306 NFGIHFTNG
+306 NFGVHFTNG

-324 GYGSPDYIDRRWLDN
+324 GYGSSDYIDRRWLDN
-339 DFYGVLYS
+339 DFYGILYS
-347 INSQTEDFNV
+347 LNNQTEAFNV

-371 GEYLWYDQIDSNVNQ
+371 GEYLWYDQINSTVNQ

-394 DDFGDK
+394 EDFGDK

-440 TGFIVDGFE
+440 TGYIEDGFE
-449 SLNKSFNFFNP
+449 NLDKSFNFFNP
-460 KFGLFYNLNEN
+460 KFGLFYNLNDN
-471 NDLFFSFARAHRE
+471 NNLFFSFARAHRE
-484 PTRTDYANANP
+484 PTRTDYANGNP
-495 KEEKLDDLELGWKL
+495 NEEKLDDFELGWKL
-509 NSNNLVLSL
+509 NSNNLALSL

-556 DTSIKV
+556 DSSIKL
-562 NNKLNIETNFSF
+562 NNKLNIETNFSL

-592 YGNTDLAYSP
+592 FGNTDLAYSP
-602 NLIANNTINFSPN
+602 NLIVNNILNFNPN
-615 KKILISLRSKY
+615 KKVLISLRSKY

-645 FINDLNFIHDMD
+645 FINDINFVHDID
-657 LPNISDDIKLKVL
+657 LPNISDDIKFKVL
-670 VNNLFDHKYS
+670 VNNLFDYKYS
-680 AYGGYYTYDV
+680 AYGGYYSYDIQ
-690 PEGSG
+690 EDDQI
-695 LKTYEG
+695 KTYEG

-709 INLLKGKF
+709 INILVGLDVKF
-717 IKLKRLGFYM
+717 
-727 KAKFL
+727 
-732 QSFLILIIKK
+732 
-742 SQKEIL
+742 
-748 AREIS
+748 

>member
-7 FVLLV
+7 FVLFV
-12 SAPILAQDFNNSK
+12 SAPILAQDVNNSK
-25 NLDSI
+25 NLDSLSS
-30 TNILNLEEVTVSAI
+30 ILILEEVTVSAI

-168 PFFEI
+168 PYFEI

-208 DGYIDRSASNLRSYF
+208 DGYIDRSGSNLRSYF

-250 YGVDSSTLETNRK
+250 YGVDSTTLETNRK

-324 GYGSPDYIDRRWLDN
+324 GYGESDYIDRRWLDN
-339 DFYGVLYS
+339 DFYGVLFS
-347 INSQTEDFNV
+347 LNNQSEDFNV
-357 NIGGSLNKYNGLHY
+357 NIGGSLNKYNGLHF
-371 GEYLWYDQIDSNVNQ
+371 GEYLWYDQVNSNVNQ

-484 PTRTDYANANP
+484 PTRTDYANGNP

-509 NSNNLVLSL
+509 NSNNLALSL

-548 SYRVGIEF
+548 SYRVGIEL
-556 DTSIKV
+556 DSSIKI

-602 NLIANNTINFSPN
+602 NLIANNIINFNPN
-615 KKILISLRSKY
+615 KKVLISLRSKY

-645 FINDLNFIHDMD
+645 FINDLNFIHDID

-690 PEGSG
+690 PEGNG

-709 INLLKGKF
+709 INLLIGLDIKF
-717 IKLKRLGFYM
+717 
-727 KAKFL
+727 
-732 QSFLILIIKK
+732 
-742 SQKEIL
+742 
-748 AREIS
+748 

>member
-1 MKKYLQ
+1 MKKYIL

-12 SAPILAQDFNNSK
+12 STPIFAQDVNNSK
-25 NLDSI
+25 DLDSL
-30 TNILNLEEVTVSAI
+30 TSILNLEEVTVSAI

-190 TGFINKFELSGRV
+190 TGFIDKFELSGRV

-208 DGYIDRSASNLRSYF
+208 DGYIDRSGSNLRSYF

-287 KQNHF
+287 KQNHL

-324 GYGSPDYIDRRWLDN
+324 GYGASDYIDRRWLDN

-347 INSQTEDFNV
+347 LNNQTEDFNI

-371 GEYLWYDQIDSNVNQ
+371 GEYLWYDQTNSTINQ

-410 YYITDKLTLYGD
+410 YYITEKLTLYGD
-422 LQYRNIK
+422 LQFRNIK
-429 YEAGISANSTL
+429 YDAGISANSTL
-440 TGFIVDGFE
+440 TGYIEDGFE
-449 SLNKSFNFFNP
+449 NLDKSFNFFNP

-471 NDLFFSFARAHRE
+471 NNLFFSFARAHRE
-484 PTRTDYANANP
+484 PTRTDYANGNP
-495 KEEKLDDLELGWKL
+495 NEEKLDDFELGWKFK
-509 NSNNLVLSL
+509 SDNLVLSL

-556 DTSIKV
+556 DSNIKLT
-562 NNKLNIETNFSF
+562 NKLNIETNLSL

-580 DFYSTFDGNLKN
+580 DFYSTFDGELKN

-602 NLIANNTINFSPN
+602 NLIANNILNFNPN
-615 KKILISLRSKY
+615 KKVLISLRSKF

-645 FINDLNFIHDMD
+645 FINDLNFIHDIAI
-657 LPNISDDIKLKVL
+657 PNISDDIKFKVL
-670 VNNLFDHKYS
+670 VNNLFNYKYS
-680 AYGGYYTYDV
+680 AYGGYYSYDLQ
-690 PEGSG
+690 EDDQI
-695 LKTYEG
+695 KTYEG

-709 INLLKGKF
+709 INILVGLDVKF
-717 IKLKRLGFYM
+717 
-727 KAKFL
+727 
-732 QSFLILIIKK
+732 
-742 SQKEIL
+742 
-748 AREIS
+748 

>member
-12 SAPILAQDFNNSK
+12 STPIIAQDVNNSK
-25 NLDSI
+25 NLDSL
-30 TNILNLEEVTVSAI
+30 TSILNLEEVTVSAI

-160 QTNSASES
+160 QTNSASEN

-190 TGFINKFELSGRV
+190 TGFIDNFELSGRV

-208 DGYIDRSASNLRSYF
+208 DGYIDRSGSNLRSYF

-287 KQNHF
+287 KQNHL

-315 KGFFENYNL
+315 KGFFENYNI
-324 GYGSPDYIDRRWLDN
+324 GYGSSDYIDRRWLDN
-339 DFYGVLYS
+339 DFYGILYS
-347 INSQTEDFNV
+347 LNKKTEDFNA

-371 GEYLWYDQIDSNVNQ
+371 GEYLWYDQMNSAVNQ

-422 LQYRNIK
+422 LQFRNIK

-440 TGFIVDGFE
+440 TGYIEDGFE
-449 SLNKSFNFFNP
+449 NLDKSFNFFNP
-460 KFGLFYNLNEN
+460 KFGLFYDLNDN
-471 NDLFFSFARAHRE
+471 NNLFFSFARAHRE
-484 PTRTDYANANP
+484 PTRTDYANGNP
-495 KEEKLDDLELGWKL
+495 NEEKLDDFELGWKL
-509 NSNNLVLSL
+509 NSNNLALSL

-556 DTSIKV
+556 DSSIKL
-562 NNKLNIETNFSF
+562 NNKLNIETNFSL

-592 YGNTDLAYSP
+592 FGNTDLAYSP
-602 NLIANNTINFSPN
+602 NLILNNILNFNPN
-615 KKILISLRSKY
+615 KKVLISLRSKY
-626 VGEQFFAQTNS
+626 VSEQFFAQTNS

-645 FINDLNFIHDMD
+645 FINDINFVHDID
-657 LPNISDDIKLKVL
+657 LPNISDDIKFKVL
-670 VNNLFDHKYS
+670 VNNLFDYKYS
-680 AYGGYYTYDV
+680 AYGGYYSYDILEDNQV
-690 PEGSG
+690 
-695 LKTYEG
+695 KTYEG

-709 INLLKGKF
+709 INILVGLDVKF
-717 IKLKRLGFYM
+717 
-727 KAKFL
+727 
-732 QSFLILIIKK
+732 
-742 SQKEIL
+742 
-748 AREIS
+748 

>member
-1 MKKYLQ
+1 MKKYIL

-12 SAPILAQDFNNSK
+12 STPILAQDVNNSK
-25 NLDSI
+25 NLDSLTSI
-30 TNILNLEEVTVSAI
+30 FNLEEVTVSAI

-190 TGFINKFELSGRV
+190 TGFIDNFELSGRV

-208 DGYIDRSASNLRSYF
+208 DGYIDRSGSNLRSYF

-287 KQNHF
+287 KQNHL

-324 GYGSPDYIDRRWLDN
+324 GYGSSDYIDRRWLDN
-339 DFYGVLYS
+339 DFYGILYS
-347 INSQTEDFNV
+347 LNKKTEDFNA

-371 GEYLWYDQIDSNVNQ
+371 GEYLWYDQINSNVNQ

-422 LQYRNIK
+422 LQFRNIK

-440 TGFIVDGFE
+440 TGYIEDGFE
-449 SLNKSFNFFNP
+449 NLDKSFNFFNP
-460 KFGLFYNLNEN
+460 KFGLFYNLNDN
-471 NDLFFSFARAHRE
+471 NNLFFSFARAHRE
-484 PTRTDYANANP
+484 PTRTDYANGNP
-495 KEEKLDDLELGWKL
+495 NEEKLDDFELGWKL
-509 NSNNLVLSL
+509 NSNNLALSL

-556 DTSIKV
+556 DSSIKL
-562 NNKLNIETNFSF
+562 NNKLNIETNFSL

-592 YGNTDLAYSP
+592 FGNTDLAYSP
-602 NLIANNTINFSPN
+602 NLIVNNILNFNPN
-615 KKILISLRSKY
+615 KKVLISLRSKY
-626 VGEQFFAQTNS
+626 VSEQFFAQTNS

-645 FINDLNFIHDMD
+645 FINDINFVHDID
-657 LPNISDDIKLKVL
+657 LPNISDDIKFKVL
-670 VNNLFDHKYS
+670 VNNLFDYKYS
-680 AYGGYYTYDV
+680 AYGGYYSYDIQ
-690 PEGSG
+690 EDDQI
-695 LKTYEG
+695 KTYEG

-709 INLLKGKF
+709 INILVGLDVKF
-717 IKLKRLGFYM
+717 
-727 KAKFL
+727 
-732 QSFLILIIKK
+732 
-742 SQKEIL
+742 
-748 AREIS
+748 

>member
-12 SAPILAQDFNNSK
+12 STPIFAQDVNNSK
-25 NLDSI
+25 NLDSL

-287 KQNHF
+287 RQNHF

-324 GYGSPDYIDRRWLDN
+324 GYGASDYIDRRWLDN

-347 INSQTEDFNV
+347 LNNQTEDFNV
-357 NIGGSLNKYNGLHY
+357 NIGGSINKYNGLHY
-371 GEYLWYDQIDSNVNQ
+371 GEYLWYDQINSNVNQ

-449 SLNKSFNFFNP
+449 SLDKSFNFFNP

-484 PTRTDYANANP
+484 PTRTDYANGNP

-509 NSNNLVLSL
+509 NSNNLALSL

-556 DTSIKV
+556 DSSIKV

-602 NLIANNTINFSPN
+602 NLIANNIINFNPN
-615 KKILISLRSKY
+615 KKVLISLRSKY

-645 FINDLNFIHDMD
+645 FINDLNFIHDID

-690 PEGSG
+690 PEGNG

-709 INLLKGKF
+709 INLLIGLDIKF
-717 IKLKRLGFYM
+717 
-727 KAKFL
+727 
-732 QSFLILIIKK
+732 
-742 SQKEIL
+742 
-748 AREIS
+748 

>member
-1 MKKYLQ
+1 MKKYIL

-12 SAPILAQDFNNSK
+12 STPILAQDVNNSK
-25 NLDSI
+25 NLDSL
-30 TNILNLEEVTVSAI
+30 TSTFNLEEVTVSAI

-160 QTNSASES
+160 QTNSASEN

-190 TGFINKFELSGRV
+190 TGFIDNFELSGRV

-208 DGYIDRSASNLRSYF
+208 DGYIDRSGSNLRSYF

-250 YGVDSSTLETNRK
+250 YGVDSSTIETNRK

-287 KQNHF
+287 KQNHL

-324 GYGSPDYIDRRWLDN
+324 GYGSSDYIDRRWLDN
-339 DFYGVLYS
+339 DFYGILYS
-347 INSQTEDFNV
+347 LNKKTEDFNA

-371 GEYLWYDQIDSNVNQ
+371 GEYLWYDQINSNVNQ

-422 LQYRNIK
+422 LQFRNIK

-440 TGFIVDGFE
+440 TGYIEDGFE
-449 SLNKSFNFFNP
+449 NLDKSFNFFNP
-460 KFGLFYNLNEN
+460 KFGLFYNLNDN
-471 NDLFFSFARAHRE
+471 NNLFFSFARAHRE
-484 PTRTDYANANP
+484 PTRTDYANGNP
-495 KEEKLDDLELGWKL
+495 NEEKLDDFELGWKL
-509 NSNNLVLSL
+509 NSNNLALSL

-556 DTSIKV
+556 DSSIKL
-562 NNKLNIETNFSF
+562 NNKLNIETNFSL

-592 YGNTDLAYSP
+592 FGNTDLAYSP
-602 NLIANNTINFSPN
+602 NLILNNILNFNPN
-615 KKILISLRSKY
+615 KKVLISLRSKY
-626 VGEQFFAQTNS
+626 VSEQFFAQTNS

-645 FINDLNFIHDMD
+645 FINDINFVHDID
-657 LPNISDDIKLKVL
+657 LPNISDDIKFKVL
-670 VNNLFDHKYS
+670 VNNLFDYKYS
-680 AYGGYYTYDV
+680 AYGGYYSYDIQEDNQV
-690 PEGSG
+690 
-695 LKTYEG
+695 KTYEG

-709 INLLKGKF
+709 INILVGLDVKF
-717 IKLKRLGFYM
+717 
-727 KAKFL
+727 
-732 QSFLILIIKK
+732 
-742 SQKEIL
+742 
-748 AREIS
+748 